1 MSTMVRS
8 ACAAVLV
15 AALVVS
21 GGSVHAVERP
31 VTGPADI
38 QQQILDRV
46 RAAAAPAARASAT
59 AVEEGAWAEATLEP
73 GEGAVLDADAAGVRA
88 EFSGHEVD
96 EKLAVRAVALDDG
109 AAVSAASETGG
120 VVSAPPVEIR
130 AHTEAG
136 EDVTHFPASYTLEKD
151 DSSGIEVAKNVR
163 PGVSL
168 QLDVDP
174 DSLTRSGVDL
184 DSLRVV
190 TRENPGAPWTQ
201 LPSYYDADA
210 RVVRAESEHLSQF
223 VVIGT
228 PAQTTP
234 VPRIVLDPD
243 DDAGWANSPG
253 PRITELPLNVRL
265 ADQMAGMFRERCAAD
280 VTITRGADQRF
291 VSAQTRRAIAAS
303 HNPDVT
309 LTVAFGTN
317 QGAAWGNARNGGTQ
331 LFSRGGDSDA
341 LRDSLLSEMR
351 AYTGRPG
358 RVKAPTADFPREE
371 YQGLPGAV
379 VHMEALYMDHNFDRP
394 VIDSGWDSIV
404 NGAFTG
410 VGKYLESKGFSCTNP
425 ITGGW
430 PARPSAAELSSWY
443 QLGYRNWQHY
453 GADPVS
459 FSTGNLV
466 ETEHFFS
473 LPGAGGAAT
482 DVSLVYNAQ
491 DGRLGRVGAGWNFA
505 LGGHAQRFDDHSVM
519 VVRGDGASIMF
530 EPDGTGGYTDPR
542 GEGLHLVE
550 AGGGTL
556 RMSSRTGETWDF
568 DAADQDGIGEMTRAV
583 DAAGRATT
591 LSYGTPSRTQQFVP
605 LTSITDASGQRVRVD
620 SDDAGRITALTLP
633 DGRAWSLGYDGNG
646 DLTRIASPDGGAKSF
661 AYDGSHRIVTM
672 TDALGATYLRNAYD
686 NAGRVVQQ
694 WDAAGIERHFV
705 YQAGQTTYT
714 DQEGRTHVYAFD
726 SQSRITTITDPAGGE
741 QSWTYDDDNNVTAFT
756 DAAGRTTSYAYDA
769 AGNVTG
775 VTDAAGNTTA
785 YTYTP
790 KGTVASRTDALG
802 RVTSYGYN
810 DRGALTKTVQADGSV
825 INYDVDGSGN
835 VVRTTLPSG
844 AAYAFEVDGRGNRV
858 ASTDPLGR
866 TTRFAYDDGNR
877 LIASTDPLGRVTRY
891 AWDAR
896 DKLAAVTDALGRV
909 SRFAYDLNGNLTSAT
924 DPAGNATRYTWDALF
939 RIVSATDATGGTTSY
954 TYDNEDGLTGTT
966 DAAGRQTRFVLDVL
980 ARPVE
985 TIDPAGR
992 SWKQSFDASGVPV
1005 TQTDPRGAETKNEVD
1020 ALGRVTSTKG
1030 PTSVVQSNAYDAVG
1044 RVSSVADGA
1053 GNTTTYEYDAL
1064 DHVTS
1069 VVDPTGRRAGYTY
1082 NADGQVVGTTD
1093 RLGNTTLYE
1102 RDAAGQLAKIT
1113 NADGT
1118 TSYAYDAAGQLVS
1131 VTDPTGRTRTST
1143 YDAAGQI
1150 TESMDAA
1157 GNTTRYEHDVL
1168 GNVVAVTDP
1177 DGSVTRATWDAAGRR
1192 TSVTNALGEST
1203 TFTYDTAGQLTST
1216 TDALGHASAYTYEEH
1231 GQLATVTDPTGG
1243 VTRYAYD
1250 ELGVLAAVTDARGN
1264 QSAYE
1269 NNALGQPVTVTDPA
1283 GGRTR
1288 YEYDRRGMTSRVV
1301 APSGAAVSYGYDA
1314 RGDRTEQASVSDV
1327 VRFEY
1332 DAEQRVIAASN
1343 AHGTTGW
1350 TYTPTGQMASQID
1363 QQGRELSYAYD
1374 RAGALTQLTV
1384 PGGQKIDYERDAAGR
1399 VSRMSSPW
1407 GSAVYGYDKTGNL
1420 TGIDRSNGVTTRYG
1434 YDAAR
1439 QVTAITSTTPPP
1451 ASPVAGPAVPGAVR
1465 TQGLCPVV
1473 TNENASGLRASTVD
1487 KPGCSTVSS
1496 YLGHRSLPSDTGS
1509 LPQGATLS
1517 LGYGYDAAGNVT
1529 EATRTATAPTSALPG
1544 GVAPAGAFPGAS
1556 DASTTVL
1563 DKLATTYAYD
1573 NGNRLTRSAQST
1585 GGTDDYAYDQ
1595 VGNRTGWSHSAAT
1608 SSSGVLDPV
1617 LMVDA
1622 SGASVPRPPASLAT
1636 GSVKAT
1642 DTSFQQ
1648 TQEFNNLNQLV
1659 SATGGPA
1666 GAQTYAYDADGHRTS
1681 VTGGG
1686 SGATYR
1692 WNELGQLTGYTDS
1705 SGSTRFDY
1713 DALSRRV
1720 STTTDSAHG
1729 SVHTSTVWNGLQP
1742 VQDVSDVAGTTTLV
1756 RDVAGE
1762 LLLEGRTSGAA
1773 TWDLLDRLGSA
1784 IAQVGDTRLGS
1795 SLNNPVQSARDALTD
1810 RTSRITQVSGGS
1822 DWGVPS
1828 FSTSGWNA
1836 SVGHSGE
1843 RADPVAG
1850 LSLFYS
1856 RGYDSRSGSWLSRDS
1871 WEGVLESP
1879 ASLNGYA
1886 YVEGNPVTSRDLLGY
1901 RPLGRYDW
1909 ADGNSVRPRFTAPG
1923 VWSNTGARTQQSSY
1937 SPSKTFTG
1945 YPLKPKIATPKA
1957 ASQPTA
1963 RHSAGSVGLLSP
1975 SVPLL
1980 SAWAAAAAESA
1991 AAAAAAAGLVAA
2003 GAATGMLLFSL
2014 SGDSSGVGV
2023 RRNDAAGPPSDA
2035 SAEADSRSRSGSPN
2049 CDPESFFEYS
2059 CPQGNGFED
2068 ANSSRPPQEVIKGE
2082 AANYDVDELA
2092 QFARGHSGDG
2102 WANGQA
2108 RPSLAQIEAA
2118 LRNGTPFRRPGQD
2131 GLVFDFKN
2139 TRVIIN
2145 ENNPFKSTGFF
2156 KE

>member
-1 MSTMVRS
+1 M
-8 ACAAVLV
+8 
-15 AALVVS
+15 
-21 GGSVHAVERP
+21 
-31 VTGPADI
+31 

-46 RAAAAPAARASAT
+46 RAAAAPSIRATEAT
-59 AVEEGAWAEATLEP
+59 SETGAMAEAALEP
-73 GEGAVLDADAAGVRA
+73 GQAAVLDAAAAGVRA
-88 EFSGHEVD
+88 EFSGYGVD
-96 EKLAVRAVALDDG
+96 EKLAVRTAALDDG

-120 VVSAPPVEIR
+120 VVAAPPVEIR
-130 AHTEAG
+130 AHNGMG
-136 EDVTHFPASYTLEKD
+136 EDVTQFPASYTLEED
-151 DSSGIEVAKNVR
+151 DSSGIKVAKNVQ

-168 QLDVDP
+168 QLDVDT
-174 DSLTRSGVDL
+174 DSLTRAGVDL

-190 TRENPGAPWTQ
+190 TRESPGDPWQQ

-210 RVVRAESEHLSQF
+210 HAVRAESEHLSQF

-228 PAQTTP
+228 PVQTTP

-265 ADQMAGMFRERCAAD
+265 ADQMAAMLRERCAAD
-280 VTITRGADQRF
+280 VTLTRGADQRF

-317 QGAAWGNARNGGTQ
+317 QGTAWGNALNGGTQ

-341 LRDSLLSEMR
+341 LRESLLSEMR
-351 AYTGRPG
+351 GYTGRPG

-371 YQGLPGAV
+371 YLGLPGAV

-394 VIDSGWDSIV
+394 VIDNGWDSVV

-410 VGKYLESKGFSCTNP
+410 VGKYLESKGLSCTNP
-425 ITGGW
+425 VTGGW
-430 PARPSAAELSSWY
+430 PARPSAAELSRWY

-466 ETEHFFS
+466 ETAHLFS
-473 LPGAGGAAT
+473 LPRAGGSAT

-491 DGRLGRVGAGWNFA
+491 DGRLGRVGAGWSFA

-530 EPDGTGGYTDPR
+530 EPDGTGGYIDPR

-550 AGGGTL
+550 AGGGIL
-556 RMSSRTGETWDF
+556 RMSSRAGETWDF

-583 DAAGRATT
+583 DTAGRATT
-591 LSYGTPSRTQQFVP
+591 LTYGTPSRTQQFVP
-605 LTSITDASGQRVRVD
+605 LTAITDASGQRVRVD

-633 DGRAWSLGYDGNG
+633 DGRAWSLGYDGSG
-646 DLTRIASPDGGAKSF
+646 DLTRIASPDGGVKTF

-686 NAGRVVQQ
+686 DAGRVVRQ
-694 WDAAGIERHFV
+694 WDAAGNERHFA
-705 YQAGQTTYT
+705 YEAGQTTYT
-714 DQEGRTHVYAFD
+714 DQEGRIHTYAFD
-726 SQSRITTITDPAGGE
+726 SRSRITKITDPAGGE
-741 QSWTYDDDNNVTAFT
+741 QSWTYDDDNNVTAFVDT
-756 DAAGRTTSYAYDA
+756 AGRTTSYAYDA

-802 RVTSYGYN
+802 LVTSYGYN

-825 INYDVDGSGN
+825 ITYDVDGSGN

-896 DKLAAVTDALGRV
+896 DKLTAVTDALGRV

-954 TYDNEDGLTGTT
+954 TYDKEDGLTGAT

-985 TIDPAGR
+985 AIDPAGR
-992 SWKQSFDASGVPV
+992 SWKQTFDASGVPV
-1005 TQTDPRGAETKNEVD
+1005 TQADPRGAETKNEVD

-1030 PTSVVQSNAYDAVG
+1030 PTGVVQRTAYDAVG

-1082 NADGQVVGTTD
+1082 NADSQVVGTTD

-1131 VTDPTGRTRTST
+1131 VTDPTGRTRTAA
-1143 YDAAGQI
+1143 YDATGQV
-1150 TESMDAA
+1150 TESTDAA
-1157 GNTTRYEHDVL
+1157 GNTTRYDHDVL
-1168 GNVVAVTDP
+1168 GNVVAVTDA
-1177 DGSVTRATWDAAGRR
+1177 DGNVTRSTWDAGGRR
-1192 TSVTNALGEST
+1192 TRVTNALGDST
-1203 TFTYDTAGQLTST
+1203 TFTYDTAGLLTST
-1216 TDALGHASAYTYEEH
+1216 TDALGHVSAHTYEEH
-1231 GQLATVTDPTGG
+1231 GQLATVTDATGG
-1243 VTRYAYD
+1243 TTRYGYD
-1250 ELGVLAAVTDARGN
+1250 ELGVLASVTDARGN
-1264 QSAYE
+1264 RSTYE
-1269 NNALGQPVTVTDPA
+1269 NNALGQPVIATDPA

-1288 YEYDRRGMTSRVV
+1288 YEYDRRGLTSRVV

-1314 RGDRTEQASVSDV
+1314 RGDRTEQASASDV

-1332 DAEQRVIAASN
+1332 DAEQRLIAASN
-1343 AHGTTGW
+1343 AHGMTGW
-1350 TYTPTGQMASQID
+1350 TYTSTGRVTSQID
-1363 QQGRELSYAYD
+1363 QQGREVSYEYD
-1374 RAGALTQLTV
+1374 PAGAVSQLTV
-1384 PGGQKIDYERDAAGR
+1384 PGGQKIEYERDAAGR

-1407 GSAVYGYDKTGNL
+1407 GSAVYGYDKPGNL
-1420 TGIDRSNGVTTRYG
+1420 TGIDRSNGVTTRYV

-1451 ASPVAGPAVPGAVR
+1451 ATPIAGPPAPGTVR

-1473 TNENASGLRASTVD
+1473 TNESAPGLRASTVD

-1496 YLGHRSLPSDTGS
+1496 YLGHRSLPSDIGS

-1517 LGYGYDAAGNVT
+1517 LLYGYDAAGNVT

-1544 GVAPAGAFPGAS
+1544 GVAPAGALPGTS

-1563 DKLATTYAYD
+1563 DKLETTYAYD
-1573 NGNRLTRSAQST
+1573 NGNRLTRSTQST
-1585 GGTDDYAYDQ
+1585 GATDDYAYDQ

-1622 SGASVPRPPASLAT
+1622 SRASVPRPPASLAT

-1666 GAQTYAYDADGHRTS
+1666 GAQTYRYDADGHRTS

-1686 SGATYR
+1686 SDATYQ
-1692 WNELGQLTGYTDS
+1692 WNELGQLTGYNDP
-1705 SGSTRFDY
+1705 SGSTRFGY

-1720 STTTDSAHG
+1720 STTTDGAYG
-1729 SVHTSTVWNGLQP
+1729 STNTSTVWNGMQP
-1742 VQDVSDVAGTTTLV
+1742 VQDTSDIAGQPP
-1756 RDVAGE
+1756 
-1762 LLLEGRTSGAA
+1762 
-1773 TWDLLDRLGSA
+1773 WSA
-1784 IAQVGDTRLGS
+1784 M
-1795 SLNNPVQSARDALTD
+1795 
-1810 RTSRITQVSGGS
+1810 
-1822 DWGVPS
+1822 
-1828 FSTSGWNA
+1828 
-1836 SVGHSGE
+1836 
-1843 RADPVAG
+1843 
-1850 LSLFYS
+1850 S
-1856 RGYDSRSGSWLSRDS
+1856 RGSCCSR
-1871 WEGVLESP
+1871 V
-1879 ASLNGYA
+1879 A
-1886 YVEGNPVTSRDLLGY
+1886 
-1901 RPLGRYDW
+1901 
-1909 ADGNSVRPRFTAPG
+1909 PR
-1923 VWSNTGARTQQSSY
+1923 V
-1937 SPSKTFTG
+1937 
-1945 YPLKPKIATPKA
+1945 
-1957 ASQPTA
+1957 
-1963 RHSAGSVGLLSP
+1963 
-1975 SVPLL
+1975 
-1980 SAWAAAAAESA
+1980 
-1991 AAAAAAAGLVAA
+1991 
-2003 GAATGMLLFSL
+2003 
-2014 SGDSSGVGV
+2014 
-2023 RRNDAAGPPSDA
+2023 
-2035 SAEADSRSRSGSPN
+2035 
-2049 CDPESFFEYS
+2049 
-2059 CPQGNGFED
+2059 
-2068 ANSSRPPQEVIKGE
+2068 
-2082 AANYDVDELA
+2082 
-2092 QFARGHSGDG
+2092 
-2102 WANGQA
+2102 
-2108 RPSLAQIEAA
+2108 
-2118 LRNGTPFRRPGQD
+2118 RRPGTYSIVWEAPLLRW
-2131 GLVFDFKN
+2131 GIPV
-2139 TRVIIN
+2139 
-2145 ENNPFKSTGFF
+2145 
-2156 KE
+2156 